1 MLTELLKR
9 WTRRQNLRRA
19 AEDALT
25 VGFQLVGVYVLA
37 RLVGLEMLWTAPFI
51 LALGVIRL
59 RRRWSSVADHAHR
72 VDRVLNTHGLLQTA
86 MALEAGEGQTRL
98 SETVLQRAYKT
109 APTLDPRPIAP
120 FVFPRGAGLLAG
132 LAILVHHTPFA
143 QLSAAIAAPDHEV
156 VPPEPPKAAPLPD
169 EDREAIA
176 RMRDE
181 VKELSRIPHLTP
193 EARERLLAA
202 EAALDKVATGQ
213 AGGTDALSNL
223 AEAEELLEE
232 LSEDAE
238 QDALY
243 EKEALETATNEAL
256 AEALAEA
263 MERGD
268 TELAAELLEEASRRV
283 AEAPGGA
290 ELGELGDAL
299 EKASS
304 GEEGDPLK
312 EAGELLKDGKRT
324 EGGKELAKTGKELK
338 KGKGK
343 ETGDRLGELGKK
355 SKRARK
361 SEMARMMGEDGEEGG
376 KKGRE
381 GEGGKP
387 GEGEGESL
395 GLAKTGGRKLVAGVD
410 DGMGGVESKG
420 GIDLAGGATWDGQS
434 GDPSTAPGPGEVEST
449 GTDPATVKADS
460 EWIETQWAGAPDTLL
475 ETVDGHARGEDGDA
489 RFVEVHDKYTNVAEA
504 AGETQE
510 LPLTR
515 RELARD
521 YFEEIKP

>member
-1 MLTELLKR
+1 MLTELLMR
-9 WTRRQNLRRA
+9 WTRRQNLRRV

-25 VGFQLVGVYVLA
+25 VGFQLVGVWVLA
-37 RLVGLEMLWTAPFI
+37 RLIGWEMLWMTPFV
-51 LALGVIRL
+51 LALAAVRL
-59 RRRWSSVADHAHR
+59 RRRWSSVAEHARR
-72 VDRVLNTHGLLQTA
+72 VDVALSTHGLLETA
-86 MALEAGEGQTRL
+86 MALEAGRGETKL

-109 APTLDPRPIAP
+109 VPNLNPRPIAP
-120 FVFPRGAGLLAG
+120 FIFPRGAGVLAG
-132 LAILVHHTPFA
+132 LAILVHQTPFA
-143 QLSAAIAAPDHEV
+143 QLSAAIAATDDEV
-156 VPPEPPKAAPLPD
+156 VAPEAPKPDPLPD
-169 EDREAIA
+169 EEREAIA
-176 RMRDE
+176 KMRDE

-202 EAALDKVATGQ
+202 EAALDKVATGE

-223 AEAEELLEE
+223 ADAEELLEE

-238 QDALY
+238 DDALY
-243 EKEALETATNEAL
+243 EKDALETATNEAL

-290 ELGELGDAL
+290 ELGDLGDAL

-312 EAGELLKDGKRT
+312 EAGELLKEGKRT

-338 KGKGK
+338 KGEGK
-343 ETGDRLGELGKK
+343 DSGDRLGELGKK

-361 SEMARMMGEDGEEGG
+361 SEMSRMMGEEGEEGG

-381 GEGGKP
+381 GKGGKP
-387 GEGEGESL
+387 GEGGEP
-395 GLAKTGGRKLVAGVD
+395 GEKVAKAEGRKLVAGID
-410 DGMGGVESKG
+410 DGPGGVESKG
-420 GIDLAGGATWDGQS
+420 GIDLAGGATWDGES
-434 GDPSTAPGPGEVEST
+434 GNPSTAPGPGEVDSS

-460 EWIETQWAGAPDTLL
+460 EWIETQWAGAPEKLL